1 MEDEE
6 RLLLLRPTEAYISQV
21 EDYRREFLEYG
32 GSMDGAGALRRCEN
46 GREWLDHVEQY
57 SRRETLPEGKVLS
70 TQFILVREADD
81 RLLGMLQLR
90 HYLNEYLAK
99 IAGHIGYSVRPSER
113 RRGYARRMLAMA
125 LPEARALGLERV
137 MISCNVDNE
146 GSRRTI
152 LANGGVF
159 DSTVWD
165 EEDGEM
171 LERYWITL

>member
-1 MEDEE
+1 MEEEE
-6 RLLLLRPTEAYISQV
+6 RLLLLRPTEAYIPQI

-32 GSMDGAGALRRCEN
+32 GSMDGAGALRRCES

-57 SRRETLPEGKVLS
+57 SRPETLPEGKVLS
-70 TQFILVREADD
+70 TQFILVRESDE

-90 HYLNEYLAK
+90 HYLNDYLRR
-99 IAGHIGYSVRPSER
+99 IAGHIGYSVRPTER
-113 RRGYARRMLAMA
+113 RKGYAKRMLAMA
-125 LPEARALGLERV
+125 LPEARALGLDRV
-137 MISCNVDNE
+137 MISCHVDNE

-152 LANGGVF
+152 LSNGGVF

>member
-1 MEDEE
+1 MEEK
-6 RLLLLRPTEAYISQV
+6 LLLLRPTEAYISQV

-32 GSMDGAGALRRCEN
+32 GSMDVAGALRRCES
-46 GREWLDHVEQY
+46 GREWLDHDEQY
-57 SRRETLPEGKVLS
+57 SRPETLPEGPVLS

-113 RRGYARRMLAMA
+113 RRGYAKRMLAMA

>member
-1 MEDEE
+1 MEEK
-6 RLLLLRPTEAYISQV
+6 LLLLRPDESNIGQY
-21 EDYRREFLEYG
+21 EEYRREFLENG
-32 GSMDGAGALRRCEN
+32 DSMDGTGPMRRYESAA
-46 GREWLDHVEQY
+46 EWLAHVRSYE
-57 SRRETLPEGKVLS
+57 SAETLPEGRVLA
-70 TQFILVREADD
+70 TQYLLVRESDGK
-81 RLLGMLQLR
+81 LLGMLQLR
-90 HYLNEYLAK
+90 HYLNDYLRK

-125 LPEARALGLERV
+125 LDEARALGLDRV
-137 MISCNVDNE
+137 MISCFVENE

>member
-1 MEDEE
+1 MEEK
-6 RLLLLRPTEAYISQV
+6 LLLLRPTEAYIPQV
-21 EDYRREFLEYG
+21 EDYRREFLEFG
-32 GSMDGAGALRRCEN
+32 GSMDGAGALRRCKS

-57 SRRETLPEGKVLS
+57 SRPETLPEGRVLS
-70 TQFILVREADD
+70 TQFILVREEDD

-90 HYLNEYLAK
+90 HYLNDYLRR

-113 RRGYARRMLAMA
+113 CKGYARRMLAMA
-125 LPEARALGLERV
+125 LPEARALGLDRV
-137 MISCNVDNE
+137 MISCHVSNE

-165 EEDGEM
+165 EEDGEL